1 MPLIEPLKDTTEGYE
16 EPVDSEVD
24 GLAARGFF
32 PQNGA
37 TPNEDAGVE
46 KDGSGHLTFK
56 DAITGTKTLA
66 QLAASGTGVSEETH
80 KTLLQLVHF
89 LDEGPGEGFASG
101 ATKEVTGTVFP
112 TVELWKRADATA
124 LVRKTTTW
132 TGAVPT
138 TIEWKVYDVDGTTV
152 LATITDTIAY
162 SGIFEPG
169 RTRVIA

>member
-112 TVELWKRADATA
+112 TVELWKRARAQDD
-124 LVRKTTTW
+124 
-132 TGAVPT
+132 
-138 TIEWKVYDVDGTTV
+138 DVDGRGADDDRV
-152 LATITDTIAY
+152 E
-162 SGIFEPG
+162 GVRRG
-169 RTRVIA
+169 RDDGARDHHGHDRLFWNL